1 MARPVL
7 SQRLPEPLVLHVMPD
22 KMRSTARNSI
32 GLGLFLTGLCAVV
45 FVYGAYVPLFFNIFL
60 VIGLLLL
67 YFGALSIGMAR
78 ARPVALRI
86 DRHGVSGYYVP
97 ALDWTD
103 ILRFDR
109 KEARST
115 SLGIELFNRADV
127 RNRQRRL
134 MWRFNLRL
142 PLSGNWHIIVPGD
155 VLDAELDDIVATAQ
169 AFHSAAIARDQM
181 PVRR

>member
-1 MARPVL
+1 M
-7 SQRLPEPLVLHVMPD
+7 LHVMPD

-32 GLGLFLTGLCAVV
+32 GLGLFLTGRCAVV
-45 FVYGAYVPLFFNIFL
+45 FVYGAYGTLVFN
-60 VIGLLLL
+60 
-67 YFGALSIGMAR
+67 
-78 ARPVALRI
+78 
-86 DRHGVSGYYVP
+86 
-97 ALDWTD
+97 WTD
-103 ILRFDR
+103 ILRVDR

-181 PVRR
+181 SVRH